1 MKSEQ
6 QTAGRGF
13 TKSMMKGHILEVPQG
28 ALQPGYAMT
37 GQMLTLLAIVS
48 IALVLFMSGRLRVD
62 LVGLLVL
69 STLAITGLV
78 SPQEALAGF
87 SSPAVVTV
95 WAMFILSAGLTRT
108 GIAHRLGQPLQ
119 RFAKSGEALLTVVLM
134 IAASILSALIN
145 TVTVAAILLPA
156 TMELARRSG
165 LSPSRL
171 LMPLALGCL
180 LGGPFTGIST
190 PPNILATDMLR
201 TAGLRPFAIFDFTP
215 ITAAVVVA
223 GTAFVVLIGR
233 HLIPKRAD
241 NREADSDL
249 LLGTSYKLDTYIFSV
264 RIPSDSPLDGLTLA
278 ESRLGSALHLT
289 VLALERKGVLM
300 LAPRPTE
307 VLQAGDVLI
316 VHGRADHLK
325 RFRGSQHF
333 EIEPSTL
340 MDTMVSQRLRTAE
353 GVVTK
358 ESPLIGLTLG
368 ESNLRRSH
376 RIHVLALYSPDGD
389 EIRDLRRHRF
399 EAGQRL
405 LMQGERGALEEVA
418 GLGFVS
424 GFRFVEWD
432 ELKEITG
439 DRYRLLP
446 VRVPAGSVLVDHDL
460 VQSRLG
466 NAFGL
471 TVAGIV
477 RGDDFLC
484 MPSPHEVVQAGDL
497 LVLQG
502 SMRDLE
508 VLEGLQEL
516 EMAGQSPELVTEIE
530 SQEICA
536 TEVLLSPRTQLAG
549 RTLADLLFRDH
560 YGISVLAI
568 WRKGRAY
575 RTGLQDM
582 PLEFGDA
589 LLVYGQRIKLEA
601 LARDPDFLVLDE
613 AAARAPH
620 LEKAPISVAI
630 ITAVL
635 LSAILGFVPIAIAGV
650 AGAALMVLLGCLSM
664 EEAYR
669 AIEWKVIFLI
679 AGMLPLGV
687 AVENTGAA
695 ETAAGALVAA
705 VGDFG
710 PRWVV
715 ASFYLVTVI
724 ATQVIPTAALVVL
737 MAPIA
742 LSTATTLAISPH
754 LLMMTVAIA
763 ASASFA
769 SPLSHPAHL
778 LVMGPGGYRFTD
790 YMKVGVPL
798 TIVTMLVSVWLLPI
812 LWSP

>member
-1 MKSEQ
+1 M
-6 QTAGRGF
+6 
-13 TKSMMKGHILEVPQG
+13 P
-28 ALQPGYAMT
+28 
-37 GQMLTLLAIVS
+37 QMLILLAIVS

-69 STLAITGLV
+69 SALALTGLV
-78 SPQEALAGF
+78 SPQDALAGF

-108 GIAHRLGQPLQ
+108 GIAQQLGQPLQ
-119 RFAKSGEALLTVVLM
+119 RFAKSSEALLTVVLM
-134 IAASILSALIN
+134 LAASVLSALIN
-145 TVTVAAILLPA
+145 TVTVAAILLPS

-165 LSPSRL
+165 RAPSRL

-190 PPNILATDMLR
+190 PPNILVTDMLR
-201 TAGLRPFAIFDFTP
+201 IAGLEPFALFDFTP
-215 ITAAVVVA
+215 ITAAVVLA
-223 GTAFVVLIGR
+223 GTAFMVVAGR
-233 HLIPKRAD
+233 TLLPRRALG
-241 NREADSDL
+241 READASL
-249 LLGTSYKLDTYIFSV
+249 LLGTSYKLDTYIFST
-264 RIPSDSPLDGLTLA
+264 RIPPGSLLDGRTLA
-278 ESRLGSALHLT
+278 ESRLGSALYLT
-289 VLALERKGVLM
+289 VVALQRKGVLM
-300 LAPRPTE
+300 LAPRPTD

-316 VHGRADHLK
+316 VHGRPDHLE
-325 RFRGSQHF
+325 RLHGSQHLQ
-333 EIEPSTL
+333 IEPSSRVGEVL
-340 MDTMVSQRLRTAE
+340 PQRLLAAE
-353 GVVTK
+353 GLVTQ
-358 ESPLIGLTLG
+358 ESPLVGTTLG
-368 ESNLRRSH
+368 ESDLRRSH
-376 RIHVLALYSPDGD
+376 RVHVLALHSRDGD
-389 EIRDLRRHRF
+389 EVKDLRRHRF

-405 LMQGERGALEEVA
+405 LMQGEREAIEEVA
-418 GLGFVS
+418 RLGLVS
-424 GFRFVEWD
+424 DLRLVEAG
-432 ELKEITG
+432 EVETITG
-439 DRYRLLP
+439 GRHRLLP

-471 TVAGIV
+471 TVAAIL
-477 RGDDFLC
+477 RGEDLHC

-502 SMRDLE
+502 SPRDLE
-508 VLEGLQEL
+508 VLKGLQEL
-516 EMAGQSPELVTEIE
+516 EMGGHSANLVAEID
-530 SQEICA
+530 SQEVCS

-589 LLVYGQRIKLEA
+589 LLVYGQRSKIET

-630 ITAVL
+630 IMAVL
-635 LSAILGFVPIAIAGV
+635 LSAILGIVPIAIAGV
-650 AGAALMVLLGCLSM
+650 AGAALMVLFGCLSM

-687 AVENTGAA
+687 AVQNTGAA
-695 ETAAGALVAA
+695 EMAAGALVAA
-705 VGDFG
+705 VGDLG

-715 ASFYLVTVI
+715 ASFYLVTVM

-737 MAPIA
+737 MAPVA
-742 LSTATTLAISPH
+742 LSTASTLAISPH
-754 LLMMTVAIA
+754 LLMMTVAIS

-790 YMKVGVPL
+790 YMKVGIPL
-798 TIVTMLVSVWLLPI
+798 TVVTLLVSVWLLPI
-812 LWSP
+812 LWPPR